1 MLKGHQ
7 RFECTIEAM
16 EGETLAGVTL
26 CIRGMQV
33 NMKLP
38 GISCFG
44 ESVKG
49 FLVAPELQER
59 KALTVVHSSGARVK
73 EQRMHIGFKGFLIPF
88 HLIVSLAIFEP
99 LLFCLLK
106 EVRHTAM
113 RIDRVTSVPHRIIL
127 CLA

>member
-1 MLKGHQ
+1 MLKGRQ
-7 RFECTIEAM
+7 RFERTIEAM
-16 EGETLAGVTL
+16 EGEALAGVPL
-26 CIRGMQV
+26 RIARMQL

-38 GISCFG
+38 AISCFG

-73 EQRMHIGFKGFLIPF
+73 EQHMYIGFKGILIPF
-88 HLIVSLAIFEP
+88 HLVVSLAICEP